1 MTEQR
6 DNRRTER
13 VVVYVTA
20 DWHHRL
26 EEAISRD
33 ELERADWLRRALE
46 NAIGESEIAAGEGE
60 TDDRRVPAEV
70 LLAVAQ
76 ERIRGLEDVNRGLE
90 ELIAQQRDRQG
101 MSDSLNQELTKRLE
115 EVHSTVDR
123 ITLMLPAAGQTGQR
137 WWKFW

>member
-20 DWHHRL
+20 DWHQHL
-26 EEAISRD
+26 AAVTRD
-33 ELERADWLRRALE
+33 DFERADWLRRALE
-46 NAIGESEIAAGEGE
+46 NAIGESEIAADGGE
-60 TDDRRVPAEV
+60 TEKRRIPAEV
-70 LLAVAQ
+70 QLAAAQ
-76 ERIRGLEDVNRGLE
+76 ERIKGLEEVKRNLG
-90 ELIAQQRDRQG
+90 ELIAQQREWQG
-101 MSDSLNQELTKRLE
+101 MSDSLSQELTKRLE
-115 EVHSTVDR
+115 EAHSTVDR